1 MNRNK
6 NLALIVGML
15 ALVFGAN
22 SAFAAGVSVGVDVK
36 VNIVGVTAIQWTADT
51 PVVGASNTTYIWTV
65 TPIDFGGTATPE
77 VALKIENVG
86 NRRVD
91 LTAVLTQVDGAAA
104 ANAWAIDRTNA
115 TSPKAGTDK
124 FSLGIKNLANAD
136 YFYFGA
142 DALEQTTVLK
152 GSYRKTSTVN
162 PAIQLDL
169 RYHAPLDTDN
179 NASLG
184 IDHISKIVITAT
196 AG

>member
-1 MNRNK
+1 MKSNK
-6 NLALIVGML
+6 NLTLIVGML

-36 VNIVGVTAIQWTADT
+36 VNIAGVTAIQWTADT

-65 TPIDFGGTATPE
+65 TPIDFGGTAAPG

-91 LTAVLTQVDGAAA
+91 LTAVLTQVDGAGL
-104 ANAWAIDRTNA
+104 NAWVIDRTNA
-115 TSPKAGTDK
+115 TSPKAGTDA
-124 FSLGIKNLANAD
+124 FSLGIKDIANAN